1 MSNISNFTTK
11 ANLTMLWEILLD
23 ELNLNSNNIK
33 LISNIKTVFDSN
45 INPFLLRANKN
56 SNIMHLNKQ
65 FLGQVVL
72 AVNRLFPT
80 LKQDQNI
87 KKITITDE
95 EILEPYKIE
104 DIHASRQTNFEKEVE
119 RKKIELETYL
129 VPNKPKNL
137 DFSDNNT
144 NNPLNG
150 KILEIGPL
158 LAEKMAERSFDLEQI
173 QNTNYNAS
181 SINPETWLKSKET
194 SIKTDAKEMNTTII
208 NQKKVSFSDIES
220 TKSIFEK
227 LKKNINEPIMDAN
240 LIDQS
245 IIDLN
250 LVNNIENINNSD
262 KYIEQKSMALPD
274 YKTEVLQRN
283 SLPNINP
290 IIQNIPIIPNNEFIK
305 QLNEMNCKIDSL
317 YEIVNSLVN
326 SIKLS
331 MQTKDPIQ
339 ESDLKE

>member
-1 MSNISNFTTK
+1 
-11 ANLTMLWEILLD
+11 MLWEILLD
-23 ELNLNSNNIK
+23 ELNINSNNIK

-45 INPFLLRANKN
+45 INPFLLRANMN
-56 SNIMHLNKQ
+56 SNIMFLNKQ

-104 DIHASRQTNFEKEVE
+104 DIHASRQSNFEKEVE

-144 NNPLNG
+144 NNPLNS
-150 KILEIGPL
+150 KIIEMGPL

-173 QNTNYNAS
+173 QNTNFNAS
-181 SINPETWLKSKET
+181 SINPETWLKSTET
-194 SIKTDAKEMNTTII
+194 SVKTDTKEMNTSNI

-227 LKKNINEPIMDAN
+227 LKKNINEPIMVPN

-250 LVNNIENINNSD
+250 LVNNIENVNNSD

-274 YKTEVLQRN
+274 YKTEILPRN
-283 SLPNINP
+283 LLPNINP
-290 IIQNIPIIPNNEFIK
+290 ISNSINQNIPIIPNNEFIK
-305 QLNEMNCKIDSL
+305 QLNEMNCKIDGL
-317 YEIVNSLVN
+317 VEIVNSLAN
-326 SIKLS
+326 SIKMS
-331 MQTKDPIQ
+331 MQIKEPIQ
-339 ESDLKE
+339 DSDNNE